1 MVIDYKN
8 QELIKELNFW
18 VNKERV
24 YVGGR
29 TKFEGDIFRNFP
41 AITSQDT
48 TFVNCTFENCRIVKI
63 SRCIAENCVFQNVSN
78 TQSHQTKFKECS
90 FIHCYSQGPLLIINA
105 GEINRCTFETIT
117 SFTDDGYIVYSIYE
131 KKSKVKSIKNC
142 RFVDCHVEN
151 KANGLTH
158 CVYFK
163 PLSSRKTISI
173 DNVDYD
179 TCIFE
184 NCMN

>member
-1 MVIDYKN
+1 MK
-8 QELIKELNFW
+8 QLHFW

-24 YVGGR
+24 YVGVR
-29 TKFEGDIFRNFP
+29 TKYEGDVFRNFP

-48 TFVNCTFENCRIVKI
+48 AFVNCTFENCQIVKI
-63 SRCIAENCVFQNVSN
+63 SKGIVENCVFQNVSN
-78 TQSHQTKFKECS
+78 IQSHQTEFKECS
-90 FIHCYSQGPLLIINA
+90 FIQCCSQGPLLIINA
-105 GEINRCTFETIT
+105 GKMNGCTFNTIT

-142 RFVDCHVEN
+142 RFVDCQVEN
-151 KANGLTH
+151 KANCLTH

-163 PLSSRKTISI
+163 PLSSRKTISV

-184 NCMN
+184 NCIS